1 MHKYIVPHT
10 NDKLVADIATRTLYE
25 SNQPIEQQE
34 YYNMSNYWNENCS
47 KVTFDTIGII
57 AIGGTRLTMQYW
69 HLLEGR
75 IVQVGEDTY
84 AGHWIHDPIESKD
97 YPGYYHIPSVETY
110 VLARDGSCIGLRNKV
125 KLKPHAYLGRAKDV
139 EKGRYQRYNLHEKYY
154 PVHRLLMMTFN
165 PPKGE
170 GFSPFLLQVNHKD
183 GIKDNN
189 SLSNLEWCTPR
200 ENNWHAIQ
208 TGLMPVY
215 GGGVEVLNIETGEII
230 SHDITY
236 EIDRMFNLPV
246 TTTRGRCRNT
256 EDNGFKIFENKYLFR
271 FKNSSH
277 PFPTN
282 YTALRNANKPIN
294 TTFLYN
300 VFTKELTKHDYVIE
314 IADITAVSATHISNY
329 ATGQRKQNVPMNGYF
344 FYKEHTLPSSF
355 PEYNDDQ
362 LAYIQLCKD
371 RNKQVKRGYKV
382 TNIQTEQVFI
392 CYDLAEVC
400 EVAGIAY
407 NMASKDLI
415 KRRLKDINFSCIEI
429 L

>member
-10 NDKLVADIATRTLYE
+10 NDKMVADIATRTLYE

-47 KVTFDTIGII
+47 KVTFDTIGLI
-57 AIGGTRLTMQYW
+57 AMGGTHLPMQYW
-69 HLLEGR
+69 HLLEGS

-125 KLKPHAYLGRAKDV
+125 KLKPLEHRRPINVDY
-139 EKGRYQRYNLHEKYY
+139 KGRYMKYGMHGKYY
-154 PVHRLLMMTFN
+154 PIHRLMMLTFN
-165 PPKGE
+165 PPKDNGA
-170 GFSPFLLQVNHKD
+170 SPYLLQVNHID
-183 GIKDNN
+183 GIRYNN

-200 ENNWHAIQ
+200 ENSWHAIQ
-208 TGLMPVY
+208 TGLIPVN
-215 GGGVEVLNIETGEII
+215 GGGVEVLNIETGDII

-246 TTTRGRCRNT
+246 TTTHGRCRNT
-256 EDNGFKIFENKYLFR
+256 EDNGFKIFDNKYLFR

-314 IADITAVSATHISNY
+314 IADITGVSATHISNY

-382 TNIQTEQVFI
+382 TNIQTGQVFI

-415 KRRLKDINFSCIEI
+415 KRRLKDINLNCIEI